1 MVNWAVPYEHTVPF
15 GHFFGV
21 REVALWLTG
30 QFHTDTQFHTNTQ
43 FYTDTHWCERGGFV
57 VNWAVPY
64 CIANL
69 NMLFFFK
76 CFVWEK
82 AGAMSGSC
90 QLWRFIQR
98 DVRFD

>member
-57 VNWAVPY
+57 VNWAVP
-64 CIANL
+64 
-69 NMLFFFK
+69 FFLMFCLGK
-76 CFVWEK
+76 GRCNER
-82 AGAMSGSC
+82 
-90 QLWRFIQR
+90 QLPAVAFYSKRRQ
-98 DVRFD
+98 V

>member
-69 NMLFFFK
+69 NMLGFFWVF
-76 CFVWEK
+76 FIFYNVL
-82 AGAMSGSC
+82 SGKR
-90 QLWRFIQR
+90 QVQ
-98 DVRFD
+98 